1 MLSIMNKSIKIFMIW
16 ASAAALA
23 FGLSSCEKNNATMDY
38 GFPVIYMP
46 QATVTGLDNTYPVPG
61 GPINQNTSYNC
72 NVKDGK
78 LNVAVGVMRAGYVAG
93 AKAYSVNL
101 GVSPAETSRKL
112 EEYAS
117 KGIAAMA
124 LPDGCCSVPAR
135 IDVPA
140 GESGATCYVSIDL
153 AALGTHEAE
162 IRTEEGS
169 RLLVL
174 GLEISNPTEYELAKE
189 NTSLVMVIDPDSEYW
204 NGTTILPL

>member
-1 MLSIMNKSIKIFMIW
+1 MKKSIKTIIIT
-16 ASAAALA
+16 AVAVALSLGA
-23 FGLSSCEKNNATMDY
+23 VSCQKSDATKDY

-61 GPINQNTSYNC
+61 GPMSQNTSYNC

-78 LNVAVGVMRAGYVAG
+78 LNVVVGVMRAGYIAG
-93 AKAYSVNL
+93 AKAFSVNL
-101 GVSPAETSRKL
+101 GVCPAETSRKL
-112 EEYAS
+112 EEYAAS
-117 KGIAAMA
+117 GIAAMA
-124 LPDGCCSVPAR
+124 LPDGCCSVPAK

-153 AALGTHEAE
+153 SALAAHAGE

-174 GLEISNPTEYELAKE
+174 GLEISNPTAYQLAE
-189 NTSLVMVIDPDSEYW
+189 VNTSLVMVIDPDSEDW